1 MSLIDIENEQFRRD
15 ILSLLQQDA
24 DYALNDGLL
33 QSALTE
39 LGSPIAYDR
48 LQSQLAWL
56 AEQGLVTLAK
66 LPGTVVA
73 TLTVRGEDIA
83 AGRAMVPG
91 VKRLRPGDY
100 GR

>member
-24 DYALNDGLL
+24 DYALNDGIL
-33 QSALTE
+33 QAALTQ

-48 LQSQLAWL
+48 LQTQLAWL
-56 AEQGLVTLAK
+56 AEQGLVTLDK

-73 TLTVRGEDIA
+73 KLTVRGEDIA
-83 AGRAMVPG
+83 LGRAMAPG